1 MHSIIDCSLLTEDVD
16 ILDALMRLTAIVS
29 NKHFIFVRILNN
41 LYLFIV
47 YDKFQ
52 LVRHRKWSFC
62 FRQFILTHMSYGLYF
77 CDVFMTLFE
86 SWKSHLHEGTFLNFP
101 YKSRTTRGS
110 INDDAIVI
118 IGWTAF
124 KWEANFPFFS
134 RCFQTRVRV
143 RYSDV
148 FTIHCTASDRNI
160 CALRHEISVLSA
172 LWLTPRN
179 QALVQCKR
187 GRFLLQHVHRNMAGC
202 GGSEQVLWL
211 CEDHGCG
218 HMPVTGPPLG
228 EQ

>member
-1 MHSIIDCSLLTEDVD
+1 
-16 ILDALMRLTAIVS
+16 
-29 NKHFIFVRILNN
+29 
-41 LYLFIV
+41 
-47 YDKFQ
+47 
-52 LVRHRKWSFC
+52 
-62 FRQFILTHMSYGLYF
+62 MSYGLYF
-77 CDVFMTLFE
+77 CDVFMALFE
-86 SWKSHLHEGTFLNFP
+86 SWKPHLHEGTFLNFP

-134 RCFQTRVRV
+134 RCFQTRVRA
-143 RYSDV
+143 RYSDA
-148 FTIHCTASDRNI
+148 FTIHCTAPDRNI

-179 QALVQCKR
+179 QALVQCKW

-202 GGSEQVLWL
+202 GGSEQVLGL